1 MERKL
6 ETVLER
12 DMDLLVMEEF
22 FCSKEFQNFFLRKT
36 VRGKLKFL
44 FAKHSVTNAIGESDI
59 EVDFIDTKNK
69 IVRFLIE
76 NKINAQLQPN
86 QIERYHQRGKTE
98 KESGKIFDFKVI
110 LLCPKE
116 YIKCLNKRPDY
127 ILTYEDILEWF
138 NSKKDIRSKYKS
150 DIIKIS
156 LEKSI
161 KNPLIR
167 NDIITNF
174 WNQYYKLIIKM
185 APELQMKKP
194 GDKGSKS
201 FWAYLKPAGLPI
213 NSSIVNKLEKGH
225 IDLEIKNKASEIR
238 YLRQIKLDK
247 GMYWT
252 TAGKSASIRITV
264 PVIDIKKD
272 FSEQY
277 DKIIEGINASKSL
290 LEFINKN
297 SNRIEI

>member
-12 DMDLLVMEEF
+12 DIDLLVIEEF
-22 FCSKEFQNFFLRKT
+22 FCSEEFQNFFLENTIGK
-36 VRGKLKFL
+36 KLKFL

-59 EVDFIDTKNK
+59 EADFIDFENK
-69 IVRFLIE
+69 IIRFLIE

-86 QIERYHQRGKTE
+86 QIERYHQRGKIE
-98 KESGKIFDFKVI
+98 KESGKVFDFKVVLI
-110 LLCPKE
+110 CPKD
-116 YIKCLNKRPDY
+116 YIKCLNKKPDFT
-127 ILTYEDILEWF
+127 LTYEDILDWF
-138 NSKKDIRSKYKS
+138 NSKNDIRSKYKA

-161 KNPLIR
+161 KNPLIK

-174 WNQYYKLIIKM
+174 WNQYYELIMKI

-194 GDKGSKS
+194 TDKGSKS
-201 FWAYLKPAGLPI
+201 FWVYLKPAGLPI

-238 YLRQIKLDK
+238 SLRQIKLDK

-252 TAGKSASIRITV
+252 TAGKSASIRINV
-264 PVIDIKKD
+264 PVIEIKKD
-272 FSEQY
+272 FSIQY
-277 DKIIEGINASKSL
+277 DKIIEGIGASKKL
-290 LEFINKN
+290 LEFISKN
-297 SNRIEI
+297 SNRMEI